1 MQIFGHIQ
9 FFFNIYITSTHKKHT
24 YRTKQ
29 RSQRKY
35 LGNKLFYTH
44 TVFLKQLSTFNSLS
58 YFWQPMKNRG
68 DEIEIKILNIDLK
81 SYLIT

>member
-1 MQIFGHIQ
+1 MALAIHANIWTYSIFFSISILHQHIK
-9 FFFNIYITSTHKKHT
+9 ST
-24 YRTKQ
+24 RTE

-68 DEIEIKILNIDLK
+68 DEIEIKI
-81 SYLIT
+81 